1 LEAGAEP
8 ARRALT
14 DPCRC
19 EGAPDPVLACGS
31 AGAKSPGGPVRTPR
45 PMLYCP
51 VMKLWERILERL
63 AAVLA
68 PASERAQSYKWRQLQ
83 EELREAITRKRFGEI
98 DPLLQRAEAFVRSR
112 ILPAREFSV
121 RLNYLGELH
130 ENVAG
135 NYARAEKLYGEAQEA
150 ALQDPEAISERIVA
164 LNNLALLLHQQSRA
178 RESEQLFRQ
187 LLPMVETAFG
197 PEHPETAVC
206 LENLSAALRGQDQI
220 QEAAELRRR
229 AREMRLRIR
238 EVGPPG

>member
-1 LEAGAEP
+1 
-8 ARRALT
+8 
-14 DPCRC
+14 
-19 EGAPDPVLACGS
+19 
-31 AGAKSPGGPVRTPR
+31 
-45 PMLYCP
+45 
-51 VMKLWERILERL
+51 MKVWEKLVGRL
-63 AAVLA
+63 ATVVA

-83 EELREAITRKRFGEI
+83 EELREAIARKRFGEI
-98 DPLLQRAEAFVRSR
+98 DPLSQRAEAFVRSQ

-135 NYARAEKLYGEAQEA
+135 NYARAEKLYAEAQEA
-150 ALQDPEAISERIVA
+150 ALQDPEATAARIVA

-178 RESEQLFRQ
+178 RESELLFRQ
-187 LLPMVETAFG
+187 LLPMVETTFG
-197 PEHPETAVC
+197 PEHAETAVC

-238 EVGPPG
+238 EVGQHR